1 MTVAP
6 PAPKAATK
14 TAATPAAPA
23 PAPVAPAAAPVEA
36 PAASSFALDD
46 NLPVPT
52 VTRTIGQPS
61 NYPLGSV
68 NVGQSFIVP
77 VAVADTI
84 TDEGERAKAWKEEAR
99 KVANRLSGAVRRFR
113 ESHEDIHFAIRT
125 VNDDTLGHGVRV
137 WRVAQAEGNAKA

>member
-1 MTVAP
+1 MTTVAP

-14 TAATPAAPA
+14 TATKTAAAPA
-23 PAPVAPAAAPVEA
+23 PAPAPAAPAAPVV
-36 PAASSFALDD
+36 SSFALDD

-61 NYPLGSV
+61 NYPLGSM
-68 NVGQSFIVP
+68 NVGQSFLAP

-113 ESHEDIHFAIRT
+113 ESREDIHFAIRT

-137 WRVAQAEGNAKA
+137 WRVAQAEGNAQA